1 MLRDELLD
9 LLSVCISEAGVI
21 SSLCLGDEEIATLL
35 EGQLPSRRDFSSI
48 VLFKLHL
55 LFKLDNT
62 LIFLLHFVLNFVNNQ
77 SYSRKFSLLGIPTLS
92 FAEDFPNFIFCI
104 VTIIFIFI
112 FVLSVLVILFQFY
125 GLLLISG

>member
-35 EGQLPSRRDFSSI
+35 EGLLPSRRDFSSI

-77 SYSRKFSLLGIPTLS
+77 SYSRKFCLLGLPTLS

-104 VTIIFIFI
+104 VTIIFIF
-112 FVLSVLVILFQFY
+112 VLSVLVILFQFY